1 MVGSEE
7 GADKKEV
14 LDYALVAHSGQG
26 YHCAVCAQRRD
37 NWVCFEEGV
46 KASEDGDW
54 SSFEHKRITTCIRYW
69 KAICPD
75 TCASREK
82 LEGKL
87 APDMCLPIEVMR
99 RRQEQYANT
108 KKARRMTN
116 KAVEPAPLPPSPSAV
131 GDVQGKSF
139 WVASCS
145 VSEGKSEEKR
155 KGELVSTTPVT
166 AQGPGGS
173 DTKRRKISS
182 DPQQTSTVTAQGE
195 SSSSEWSGVASRVT
209 SQRVALVERK
219 LDTDA
224 HVAHVAHVAPAAALR
239 PRTSVPGSGA
249 GAGGARA
256 VESHSYCGVNRL
268 EGGEGKGFAA
278 VVDFGDK
285 DCLIACGPWETGVCW
300 VCFEGVDSC
309 ECLCAC

>member
-1 MVGSEE
+1 MVPGGEE
-7 GADKKEV
+7 GEDKEEV
-14 LDYALVAHSGQG
+14 VDHALVAHSGQG
-26 YHCAVCAQRRD
+26 YHCAVCAQRQD

-46 KASEDGDW
+46 KASEDGEW

-69 KAICPD
+69 KAMCQD

-82 LEGKL
+82 LEEKL

-108 KKARRMTN
+108 KKARRMT
-116 KAVEPAPLPPSPSAV
+116 KAVETTQAVEPAPLPPAPSAV
-131 GDVQGKSF
+131 GDVQGKSGE
-139 WVASCS
+139 VA
-145 VSEGKSEEKR
+145 
-155 KGELVSTTPVT
+155 STTPVT
-166 AQGPGGS
+166 AQVPPPGN
-173 DTKRRKISS
+173 TKKRKISS
-182 DPQQTSTVTAQGE
+182 DPQQT
-195 SSSSEWSGVASRVT
+195 R
-209 SQRVALVERK
+209 L
-219 LDTDA
+219 
-224 HVAHVAHVAPAAALR
+224 
-239 PRTSVPGSGA
+239 PGSGA

-285 DCLIACGPWETGVCW
+285 DCLIACGPWETGVCC

-309 ECLCAC
+309 ACLRAC

>member
-1 MVGSEE
+1 MVGELGVE
-7 GADKKEV
+7 DKTEV

-46 KASEDGDW
+46 KASEDGEW

-69 KAICPD
+69 KAMCPD

-108 KKARRMTN
+108 KKARRMT
-116 KAVEPAPLPPSPSAV
+116 KAVEPAPLPPAPSAV
-131 GDVQGKSF
+131 GQEVQGKRF

-145 VSEGKSEEKR
+145 FSEGNSEEKR

-166 AQGPGGS
+166 AQVPPPGGS

-209 SQRVALVERK
+209 SQRVALVESK
-219 LDTDA
+219 LDADA
-224 HVAHVAHVAPAAALR
+224 QDAR
-239 PRTSVPGSGA
+239 QRTSVPGSGV

-256 VESHSYCGVNRL
+256 VESHNYCGVNRL

-309 ECLCAC
+309 ACLRAC